1 MFAIP
6 AAWVAGERKAMHW
19 TTLLRARAIENLVY
33 VVGAAQCGPRYT
45 GRSLVVSPFGDT
57 IVEADNDE
65 TVLHVALDLAEVAS
79 AREANPS
86 LANRRL

>member
-1 MFAIP
+1 
-6 AAWVAGERKAMHW
+6 
-19 TTLLRARAIENLVY
+19 
-33 VVGAAQCGPRYT
+33 
-45 GRSLVVSPFGDT
+45 VVSPYGDT